1 MNNLKRKYN
10 TNGNSCP
17 KMNWAVHMND
27 RWRLVRRLRK
37 TRRLYL
43 VLVDEEDIPYHSFYE
58 YALNEEAIYRKY
70 DYLSIVRVEEIKK

>member
-10 TNGNSCP
+10 IYSSTCP
-17 KMNWAVHMND
+17 RMNWAVHRND
-27 RWRLVRRLRK
+27 RWRLVMRLQR

-43 VLVDEEDIPYHSFYE
+43 VSVVPYPSFYE

-70 DYLSIVRVEEIKK
+70 GYLSIVKIKEVKK

>member
-10 TNGNSCP
+10 IYSNSCP
-17 KMNWAVHMND
+17 SMDWGIHMND
-27 RWRLVRRLRK
+27 RWRLLLRLRK

-43 VLVDEEDIPYHSFYE
+43 VSTIPYPSFYE

-70 DYLSIVRVEEIKK
+70 GYLSIVKVEEAKK